1 MELIV
6 FEKDSYYKLMEETM
20 VLMYK
25 VIHEKHKQIQ
35 SATEEEHDFLTTEQA
50 LKLMGLKSKK
60 RLYMLRDEKLIDYY
74 QHGRRKLYS
83 KKSIIAYLNG
93 QKIV

>member
-25 VIHEKHKQIQ
+25 VIHEKHKEMKI
-35 SATEEEHDFLTTEQA
+35 ATSDENDFLNTTEA
-50 LKLMGLKSKK
+50 MKLLKIKSRN
-60 RLYMLRDEKLIDYY
+60 RLYDLRDEKSIVVY
-74 QHGRRKLYS
+74 QQGGRVLYS
-83 KKSIIAYLNG
+83 KKSIIDYLKG
-93 QKIV
+93 QEIK

>member
-25 VIHEKHKQIQ
+25 VIQEKHKEI
-35 SATEEEHDFLTTEQA
+35 SSVDEDEKDFISTTEA
-50 LKLMGLKSKK
+50 MKLLRIKSRN
-60 RLYMLRDEKLIDYY
+60 RLYDLRDQKAIVFY
-74 QHGRRKLYS
+74 QHGRRILYS
-83 KKSIIAYLNG
+83 KKSIIAYLKG
-93 QKIV
+93 QEIT